1 MGSASLSGRRPA
13 ERNRRPDIQGLRAVA
28 VLVVVAFHAGLPV
41 PGGFVGVD
49 IFFVVSGFVITAML
63 EREWRQSGRIRFGNF
78 YLRRF
83 RRLTPALALMVAMTV
98 VLSVLFVSP
107 LGSQQATGKTAIGA
121 MALVANLVIAT
132 STGGYFDAKA
142 ETNPLLHTWS
152 LSVEEQFYLI
162 FPALILF
169 GWSLA
174 RKRSFG
180 LSPFIGVAGVAALSF
195 ALAVAG
201 SSGLSVPGFSRILGF
216 YSPLTRAWEFAAG
229 ALLALLLAR
238 WSPTSPHAFR
248 LLGVIGLGAVIASV
262 LVITAR
268 TPFPGAWTL
277 LPVTGTLL
285 LLVAGTSATGPT
297 FQMLASRPM
306 VRVGDWSYSIYLW
319 HWPFIAF
326 AGLLWERRAAVLL
339 GAAAMS
345 FIPAIMSYRWVEQP
359 IRSLGALT
367 PRRWGALVAAVVVI
381 PVFLGSGLW
390 YGSSSGWWSQTVR
403 RLQAATI
410 PLHIATVDRCDK
422 RQPLSSAVAGR
433 CTWDANVAGKP
444 IYLLGD
450 SNASQFGEGAI
461 KAGSELHRPVVIAA
475 AVGCPFVDVF
485 IDTPP
490 PSDKAICRRYFEG
503 TLEHLQHAQAGVVVI
518 ANIDTYWT
526 FDSVE
531 AGSAVDSL
539 SSDPV
544 QKLAAFRIGLRRT
557 VETLRSAGHQVLLVQ
572 TIPHVKW
579 NPSRCG
585 LLVIMR
591 GQCTA
596 QTTLENAIGPG
607 LATRSALAD
616 VARSSKADVWD
627 PVIPLC
633 PAGSCSTEAP
643 SFVRYRDSAHISV
656 PQSDALAPDIRDAI
670 ASVGEQRS

>member
-1 MGSASLSGRRPA
+1 
-13 ERNRRPDIQGLRAVA
+13 

-63 EREWRQSGRIRFGNF
+63 EREWRQAGRIRFGNF

-83 RRLTPALALMVAMTV
+83 KRLTPALALMVAVTA

-107 LGSQQATGKTAIGA
+107 LGPQQAAGQTAIGA
-121 MALVANLVIAT
+121 MMLVANIVIAT
-132 STGGYFDAKA
+132 STGGYFDSKA

-174 RKRSFG
+174 RKRSCALIPF
-180 LSPFIGVAGVAALSF
+180 LSVAGVAALSF

-201 SSGLSVPGFSRILGF
+201 SSGLSVPGLSRILGF

-229 ALLALLLAR
+229 ALLALVLSR
-238 WSPTSPHAFR
+238 WSPASENTFR
-248 LLGVIGLGAVIASV
+248 LLGVTGLGVVVASV
-262 LVITAR
+262 LVITEKS
-268 TPFPGAWTL
+268 PFPGAWTL

-285 LLVAGTSATGPT
+285 LILAGTSATGPT
-297 FQMLASRPM
+297 FRMLASRPM
-306 VRVGDWSYSIYLW
+306 VRIGDWSYSIYLW

-326 AGLLWERRAAVLL
+326 AGLLWGRSAAVLL
-339 GAAAMS
+339 GAAATS
-345 FIPAIMSYRWVEQP
+345 FIPAVMSYRWVEQP
-359 IRSLGALT
+359 IRSLGTLT
-367 PRRWGALVAAVVVI
+367 PRRWGGLVSAVVVL
-381 PVFLGSGLW
+381 PALLGSALW
-390 YGSSSGWWSQTVR
+390 CGSSSGWWSQPVR

-422 RQPLSSAVAGR
+422 RQPLNSALESR
-433 CTWDANVAGKP
+433 CTWNANAAGKP
-444 IYLLGD
+444 IYLAGD
-450 SNASQFGEGAI
+450 SNASQFSEGTI
-461 KAGSELHRPVVIAA
+461 SAGTELGRPVVIAA

-490 PSDKAICRRYFEG
+490 PSDKAICRRYFED
-503 TLEHLQHAQAGVVVI
+503 TLEYLRHAQAGVVVI

-526 FDSVE
+526 FESVE

-539 SSDPV
+539 SSDSV
-544 QKLAAFRIGLRRT
+544 QKLAALEKGLRRT

-579 NPSRCG
+579 DPSRCG

-591 GQCTA
+591 DQCAA
-596 QTTLENAIGPG
+596 QTTLENAIKPG
-607 LATRSALAD
+607 LEARSVLVE
-616 VARSSKADVWD
+616 VARGLKADIWD
-627 PVIPLC
+627 PVNPLC
-633 PAGSCSTEAP
+633 PARLCSTEAP
-643 SFVRYRDSAHISV
+643 SFVRYRDAAHISV
-656 PQSDALAPDIRDAI
+656 PQSVALGPDIRDAI
-670 ASVGEQRS
+670 ASVGESRS